1 MGNFTELDMYLFG
14 QATHYDIYKKL
25 GAHPAEIRKKKGI
38 LFDVWAPHAAE
49 VYVIGTFND
58 WNETANPMRRLEPAG
73 IGIFEAFIP
82 KAELGDLY
90 KYLIITP
97 DGRKLYKA
105 DPYANYAEVRPGT
118 ASRIADIEHF
128 KWTDDKWM
136 DKRKQTED
144 VYAEPMAIYEVHPGS
159 WMRHPGRED
168 DGYYSYR
175 EMAAALTKYVK
186 GMGYSHVELMGIS
199 EYPYD
204 GSWGYQVTG
213 YYAPTSRYG
222 TPEDF
227 VYLVNYLHKHGI
239 GVILDW
245 VPAHFPKDA
254 HGLADFDGCPLYE
267 YADPRMGE
275 HPEWGTKIFDYGKS
289 EVKNFLIGSALMWI
303 EHYHID
309 GLRVDAVASMLYL
322 DYGKKEGQWIANK
335 YGENKNLEAIEFF
348 RHINTL
354 ITGRNHGTVMIAEES
369 TAWPMVTGPAD
380 KGGLNFTYKWNM
392 GWMHDFLDYMSLD
405 PYFRKNN
412 HHKMTFAMSYNN
424 SEKYILVLSHDEV
437 VHLKKS
443 MWEKMPGDEEDKFRN
458 LKSAYSFMM
467 GHPGKK
473 LLFMGQDFGQ
483 LREWSEERE
492 LDWYLMEEPRHRQ
505 LNEYFRELLHI
516 YRKYPAMYE
525 QDSDWNGFEWINADD
540 ADRSIYSFVRKSKN
554 DKNSLLFVCNMTPVA
569 RDDYRVGVP
578 KKGTYH
584 LLLNSNEARFG
595 GTEADKSR
603 PASYKAVKSECDGR
617 EYSISYPLPP
627 FGVAVFRVM

>member
-58 WNETANPMRRLEPAG
+58 WNETANPMQRLEPSG

-175 EMAAALTKYVK
+175 EMAEALTKYVK

-227 VYLVNYLHKHGI
+227 AYLVNYLHKHGI

-322 DYGKKEGQWIANK
+322 DYGKKDGQWIANK

-412 HHKMTFAMSYNN
+412 HHKMTFAMSYNS

-458 LKSAYSFMM
+458 LKSAYSFMI

>member
-144 VYAEPMAIYEVHPGS
+144 VYAEPMAIYEVHLGS

-554 DKNSLLFVCNMTPVA
+554 GKNSLLFVCNMTPVA
-569 RDDYRVGVP
+569 RDDYHVGVP